1 MKVRKLYE
9 PYWAADVDAWG
20 LRKRIDTYLAVP
32 ASQPASQLVL
42 DLGSSVSMKL
52 LLIPKGEFTMGS
64 PPDPSDSNGVL
75 RAGNQHKET
84 IAQPFYMGVYS
95 VTQAQWK
102 AIMGMPPPTKC
113 MSQRPVGEIMS
124 GTITPQPT

>member
-1 MKVRKLYE
+1 
-9 PYWAADVDAWG
+9 
-20 LRKRIDTYLAVP
+20 
-32 ASQPASQLVL
+32 
-42 DLGSSVSMKL
+42 MKL

-102 AIMGMPPPTKC
+102 AIMGMPPPTKR

-124 GTITPQPT
+124 GDNYPATNVMYDDAVDFCRRASADRTHRPPPD